1 MSGIQQKCNLK
12 IYKHIT
18 IGRSD
23 IAITAI
29 KVRIENK
36 WLNGKC
42 LEDLQKTLM
51 LSRTRKADNSPD

>member
-1 MSGIQQKCNLK
+1 M
-12 IYKHIT
+12 
-18 IGRSD
+18 GRSD
-23 IAITAI
+23 IAITGI

-36 WLNGKC
+36 WLNVKC